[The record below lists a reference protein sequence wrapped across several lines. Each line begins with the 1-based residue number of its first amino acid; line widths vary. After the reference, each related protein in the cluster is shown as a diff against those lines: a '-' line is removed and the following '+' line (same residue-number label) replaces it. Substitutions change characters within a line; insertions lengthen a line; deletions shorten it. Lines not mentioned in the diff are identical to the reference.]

1 MTTRS
6 DVINNVPP
14 FTEEQI
20 RWLDTVFPENT
31 SVPNDSSELQRR
43 LGNREVVRKIMYEM
57 DKIKQRH
64 IKQEV
69 TNGFT

>member
-1 MTTRS
+1 MATRS

-14 FTEEQI
+14 FTDEQI

-31 SVPNDSSELQRR
+31 SIPNDSSELYRR

-64 IKQEV
+64 K
-69 TNGFT
+69 

>member
-31 SVPNDSSELQRR
+31 SVPNDSSELYRR

-64 IKQEV
+64 NK
-69 TNGFT
+69 